1 MINKTICQIGPMIN
15 IFYDNILQTEYS
27 TYNFSNVT
35 FIFLEIYIF
44 YP

>member
-1 MINKTICQIGPMIN
+1 MINKTIYQIGPMIN
-15 IFYDNILQTEYS
+15 NLTVTFYKQYS

-35 FIFLEIYIF
+35 FMFLEIYIF